1 MKKNFIFNLFLVFI
15 VFFLFSI
22 QAFAKTENN
31 VVSKIV
37 IENTAKNN
45 YTFNLLFNDTYTG
58 NAFLQKRENGS
69 YYVFLPDTITKG
81 KTPKVIFK
89 NKSDKSKINLIIEEK
104 PFIKNKKN
112 SNYVRISVDMADDY
126 TIKLVA
132 GLAAEY
138 NTGLITLKNI
148 NYGNIIIL
156 VCLAGALFLVG
167 KIYSRCK
174 EDEKNYYRPSRSYA
188 HLKAQTEY
196 LEEMRRNADERVE
209 KEINTRT
216 NIKRNLK
223 QADKNSF
230 DCFELPFAE
239 DIESSNNYEFHSTLN
254 QASKLLKEKP
264 SLVKLRHT
272 NPITRTNS
280 TDVSGLQ
287 MPAVEDIMPKKKKQT
302 INIETEKPTQAELL
316 SVLNITPNKG
326 FYLTTVDDTLA
337 LFGFINENV
346 FLFKKFTDLSQIN
359 LQARYYDRN
368 GNNDIYIV
376 RLDDYKAMIEISDT
390 SMRELAK
397 I

>member
-1 MKKNFIFNLFLVFI
+1 MV
-15 VFFLFSI
+15 
-22 QAFAKTENN
+22 
-31 VVSKIV
+31 
-37 IENTAKNN
+37 
-45 YTFNLLFNDTYTG
+45 
-58 NAFLQKRENGS
+58 
-69 YYVFLPDTITKG
+69 
-81 KTPKVIFK
+81 
-89 NKSDKSKINLIIEEK
+89 
-104 PFIKNKKN
+104 
-112 SNYVRISVDMADDY
+112 DDY

-132 GLAAEY
+132 GLASEY
-138 NTGLITLKNI
+138 NTGIITLKNI

-156 VCLAGALFLVG
+156 ACLAIAIFLVG
-167 KIYSRCK
+167 KIYNKCK
-174 EDEKNYYRPSRSYA
+174 SEEQRYYRPSRSYA

-209 KEINTRT
+209 REFKART
-216 NIKRNLK
+216 NIRKDLK
-223 QADKNSF
+223 QADKSSF

-239 DIESSNNYEFHSTLN
+239 DIKSSNNYEFHSTLN

-272 NPITRTNS
+272 NPITRTNL
-280 TDVSGLQ
+280 TDASGLQ
-287 MPAVEDIMPKKKKQT
+287 MPAVEDLMPKKKTKT
-302 INIETEKPTQAELL
+302 INIETEKPTQAELI

-346 FLFKKFTDLSQIN
+346 FLFKKFSDLSQIN

-368 GNNDIYIV
+368 GDNDIYIV

>member
-1 MKKNFIFNLFLVFI
+1 MKKNFIFNLFLIFT
-15 VFFLFSI
+15 VFFLFSV
-22 QAFAKTENN
+22 QVFAKAENN
-31 VVSKIV
+31 IVSKIV

-69 YYVFLPDTITKG
+69 YYVFLPDTVTKG

-89 NKSDKSKINLIIEEK
+89 NKSDKSKINLLIEEK
-104 PFIKNKKN
+104 PFVKNKKT

-132 GLAAEY
+132 GLASEY
-138 NTGLITLKNI
+138 NTGIITLKNI

-156 VCLAGALFLVG
+156 ACLAGALFLVG

-174 EDEKNYYRPSRSYA
+174 EDEKTYYRPSRSYA

-209 KEINTRT
+209 REINTRT
-216 NIKRNLK
+216 NIKRNLR
-223 QADKNSF
+223 QADKDSF

-239 DIESSNNYEFHSTLN
+239 DIKSTNNYEFHSTLN

-272 NPITRTNS
+272 NPITRSNS
-280 TDVSGLQ
+280 ADASGLQ
-287 MPAVEDIMPKKKKQT
+287 MPAVEDLMPKKKKQT

-346 FLFKKFTDLSQIN
+346 FLFKKFSDLSQIN